1 MEAQAKENVPP
12 RSRRG
17 GRVMHLSHNLSHWVC
32 LLAGLYLALT
42 GLLLR
47 DIVAASPVPA
57 ASPADSR
64 RSYRAASV
72 GKRVFLVAIGLA
84 AFGYGLSRIL

>member
-1 MEAQAKENVPP
+1 
-12 RSRRG
+12 
-17 GRVMHLSHNLSHWVC
+17 MHLSHNLSHWVC
-32 LLAGLYLALT
+32 LAAGLYLALT

-57 ASPADSR
+57 ASPAGSR

-84 AFGYGLSRIL
+84 AFGYGLFRIL